1 MANGT
6 GLDGMLLASRDPE
19 RLREWYACALEPQE
33 VSEVDH
39 YRILTFRGFY
49 LIIDS
54 RDDIAAT
61 NPDPGRVILNFD
73 VEDARAA
80 VKRIEE
86 AGTRWVAPLEDRD
99 GSLMATATDPDGNY
113 VQVIQLSEAHR
124 AAM

>member
-6 GLDGMLLASRDPE
+6 GLDGMLLASRAPE
-19 RLREWYACALEPQE
+19 RLREWYSSALEPQE
-33 VSEVDH
+33 ASEVDQ

-49 LIIDS
+49 LIIDR

-73 VEDARAA
+73 VEDARAT

-99 GSLMATATDPDGNY
+99 GSLFATATDPDGNY
-113 VQVIQLSEAHR
+113 VQVVQISEEHR